1 MIGCLH
7 VGNLVMILHISWE
20 SEDAATLPLRGVVAG
35 DLRKE
40 KCESRCG
47 WHEGKE
53 WCGIKFLV
61 LFNLMR
67 SALREAVAGDSN
79 REGGSA
85 GCNISFVGSS

>member
-40 KCESRCG
+40 K
-47 WHEGKE
+47 
-53 WCGIKFLV
+53 
-61 LFNLMR
+61 
-67 SALREAVAGDSN
+67 
-79 REGGSA
+79 
-85 GCNISFVGSS
+85 